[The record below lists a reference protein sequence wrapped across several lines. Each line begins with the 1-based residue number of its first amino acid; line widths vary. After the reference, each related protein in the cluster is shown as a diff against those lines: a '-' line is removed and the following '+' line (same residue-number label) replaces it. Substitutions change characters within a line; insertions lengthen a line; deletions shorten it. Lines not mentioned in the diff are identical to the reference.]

1 MMKKPLA
8 SSPRN
13 ATRKSAMSSPTVT
26 PGHAYRDGTPPPL
39 LQIQD
44 ATVVKNRTRVLD
56 RINLTIR
63 EGEHTAILGPNGAGK
78 SSLIRLIAHLDYP
91 LAHPDAG
98 PPLLIL
104 GEELWNVFELR
115 SQLGIVS
122 ADLQNSIL
130 CGTLPR
136 RTRGL
141 DAVLSGFFAS
151 YGVFGHHQITPAMRT
166 RAHHT
171 LELMEAGHLA
181 EAFIEAMSTGE
192 VRRIMIARALLLDEP
207 TTGLDLMA
215 RHRLLTTLRNLAR
228 QGKTIILVTHH
239 IEEIFP
245 EINRVVLLQHGRVL
259 LDKAKPEALTSAH
272 LSAMF
277 EGPVTVKASHGYYA
291 AMSAAPDSTD

>member
-1 MMKKPLA
+1 M
-8 SSPRN
+8 
-13 ATRKSAMSSPTVT
+13 
-26 PGHAYRDGTPPPL
+26 
-39 LQIQD
+39 
-44 ATVVKNRTRVLD
+44 VKNRTRVLD

-91 LAHPDAG
+91 LAHPDG
-98 PPLLIL
+98 TPPLLIL

-130 CGTLPR
+130 CGTLPG

-171 LELMEAGHLA
+171 LELMEAAHLA

-192 VRRIMIARALLLDEP
+192 VRRIMIARALGPAPRALLLDEP

-228 QGKTIILVTHH
+228 RGKTIILVTHH
-239 IEEIFP
+239 LEEIFP
-245 EINRVVLLQHGRVL
+245 EIHRVVLLHQGRVM
-259 LDKAKPEALTSAH
+259 LDGAKNQVLTSPN

-277 EGPVTVKASHGYYA
+277 EGPVTVKETHGYYTA
-291 AMSAAPDSTD
+291 RSEGQDLTD